1 MRDHAHAHAT
11 PASYTRPPT
20 AISPRLTS
28 RPHTSPGTHFYII
41 VEGEVVITKAGQKEP
56 LARRTAGDY
65 FGELSLKTGAP
76 TIASVSAA
84 GPTTKL
90 VRMDRG
96 AFQRLLG
103 PLDSL
108 LALRKYTAGGVEVSA
123 SVTRASQNLARK
135 EEDYEVEIRKKQQA
149 AESFRRQMGG
159 N

>member
-1 MRDHAHAHAT
+1 MVDALEEVSLKDGDKIIKEGEEGERPRPRPRHHAYVVHPAT
-11 PASYTRPPT
+11 V
-20 AISPRLTS
+20 SPRLTLQ
-28 RPHTSPGTHFYII
+28 PHTSPGTHFYII

-103 PLDSL
+103 PLDCCSRCGSTRR
-108 LALRKYTAGGVEVSA
+108 AA
-123 SVTRASQNLARK
+123 SR
-135 EEDYEVEIRKKQQA
+135 
-149 AESFRRQMGG
+149 
-159 N
+159 